1 MFGLVSVDIEY
12 FNPVIVTLSSSDQKK
27 NISLNCPNQTNP
39 SDSPISLP
47 IPQTAV
53 GTDAVGPNLE
63 MIEHN
68 LNLKL
73 DLIIGSI
80 LFYIFAGYI

>member
-39 SDSPISLP
+39 CDSPISLP
-47 IPQTAV
+47 KSGNTGIDHCVIHAHFEV
-53 GTDAVGPNLE
+53 VKN
-63 MIEHN
+63 N
-68 LNLKL
+68 LNLE
-73 DLIIGSI
+73 
-80 LFYIFAGYI
+80 IFSSVSVYVF